1 MHRTRQVLERALQV
15 MVSMTKHPLA
25 TLVAGQLGQM
35 LRRLSDRE
43 VETLAAQLL
52 DWAEELKEAY
62 DADRAVASGNR

>member
-35 LRRLSDRE
+35 LRKLSDRE

-52 DWAEELKEAY
+52 DWAEELEEAY